1 MITENYDKFTRQAY
15 EYTYSFPLSLYMR
28 KEQKNSISHLL
39 DSLGFNNKE
48 VV

>member
-1 MITENYDKFTRQAY
+1 
-15 EYTYSFPLSLYMR
+15 LSLYMR

-48 VV
+48 VVWWFTYDYIYK